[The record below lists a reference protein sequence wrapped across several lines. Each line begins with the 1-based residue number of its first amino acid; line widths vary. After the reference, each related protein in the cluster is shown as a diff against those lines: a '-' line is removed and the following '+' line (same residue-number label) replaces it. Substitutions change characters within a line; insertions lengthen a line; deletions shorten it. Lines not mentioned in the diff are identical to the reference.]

1 MKCLIVDDNK
11 LARMAMKE
19 FIGQIKFLKL
29 LGECSAGLEAYEFIN
44 TKPVDLVLLDIEM
57 PGMSGIELLQSL
69 INKPIII
76 FLTSNSNYA
85 VNAFDLNVAD
95 FIVKPVVLPRLLQAV
110 EKAQSIYEHR
120 NTSVSRVE
128 PDFIF
133 LKDKGALVK
142 ISFSEILWME
152 AMGDYVKIYT
162 LEKWFMVHTTMKS
175 LEIKLPQSNFM
186 RVHRSYI
193 VAINKIERI
202 QEGAIMI
209 GSSAIPLAE
218 TYRNQIMDRL
228 NFI

>member
-19 FIGQIKFLKL
+19 FISQIKSVTLV
-29 LGECSAGLEAYEFIN
+29 GECSTGLEAYEFIN
-44 TKPVDLVLLDIEM
+44 NNQVDLVILDIEM

-69 INKPIII
+69 NNKPIII
-76 FLTSNSNYA
+76 FSTSNSNYA
-85 VNAFDLNVAD
+85 VDAFDLNVAD
-95 FIVKPVVLPRLLQAV
+95 FVVKPVTFPRLLQAI
-110 EKAQSIYEHR
+110 EKAQSIYDHR
-120 NTSVSRVE
+120 NTSVSRIE

-142 ISFSEILWME
+142 ISFSDILWME

-162 LEKWFMVHTTMKS
+162 PEKWFMAHTTMKS
-175 LEIKLPQSNFM
+175 VEIKLPQANFM
-186 RVHRSYI
+186 RIHRSYI

-202 QEGAIMI
+202 KEGAIII
-209 GSSAIPLAE
+209 GSSSVPLAE
-218 TYRNQIMDRL
+218 TYRSQLMDRL